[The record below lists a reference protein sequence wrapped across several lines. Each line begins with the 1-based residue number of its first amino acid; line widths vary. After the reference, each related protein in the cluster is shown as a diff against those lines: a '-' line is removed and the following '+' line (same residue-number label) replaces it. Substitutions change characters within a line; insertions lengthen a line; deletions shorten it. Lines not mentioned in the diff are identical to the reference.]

1 MRHAFVAA
9 LVIAI
14 ACACGG
20 FTSGGGGLEV
30 PDSGGGIVTP
40 PPDAGDAG
48 SDAGADAGD
57 SGTNV
62 TCAATG
68 FPNPQVLSGC
78 DSSGVLVSPQIVFN
92 QNLCTVSI
100 TFPNAASPCTGS
112 IHGANDAFDGGC
124 AGDGLTNCTATS
136 LPGTIVCPNLN
147 GVGTCNIKVCSLDA
161 GGCN

>member
-30 PDSGGGIVTP
+30 PDGGGGNVTP
-40 PPDAGDAG
+40 PPDAGDGG

-57 SGTNV
+57 SGTI

-68 FPNPQVLSGC
+68 FPNPQVLSSC
-78 DSSGVLVSPQIVFN
+78 DSSGILVSAQLVFN
-92 QNLCTVSI
+92 ASLCTVSI
-100 TFPNAASPCTGS
+100 SFPNAASPCTGA
-112 IHGANDAFDGGC
+112 IHGATDAFDGGC
-124 AGDGLTNCTATS
+124 AGDGLTNCTSTS
-136 LPGTIVCPNLN
+136 LPGNIVCPNLN
-147 GVGTCNIKVCSLDA
+147 GTGTCNIKVCSLDA